1 MILAAKLRQFL
12 QNKDRKEKDFVF
24 ICLLY
29 LFLLPLHEQISVY
42 MQKEKLILCLFAIVH
57 VLVSASAASRSYK
70 AVGKTAYAYD
80 LKDAKGLQTDRKGQQ
95 TDVKGLPTDGKLTIR
110 PLLQQLGE
118 QLLKG
123 KTGSIVAIDPANGE
137 ILCLATNTP
146 NGSDVRQAIGKPQ
159 APGSTFKTAQAL
171 TLLSEGIIT
180 PQTTIECVDGV
191 TDGNIKVRCHKHR
204 SPLTLK
210 EALAQSCNTW
220 FLMTFASMINDDF
233 MYETKEESITTW
245 RSYMQSMGLGGPMH
259 IDIEGEQ
266 GGLLAGA
273 DYLNRRY
280 KNGWDG
286 RTIWWAGMGQ
296 GDVTCT
302 ALQLCNL
309 AVTIANRGWY
319 YVPHIHQDTKNE
331 RYLTKRQTKVKQEA
345 YAPVIEGMRMA
356 VEKGTATSIKTTYP
370 ICGKTG
376 TIENPGD
383 DHSAFIAF
391 APMDHPKIA
400 ISVYVEHGGF
410 GADLAAPMAGIVIE
424 QYLKGKLSEA
434 SKTKAKRIS
443 DRTINK

>member
-1 MILAAKLRQFL
+1 MKRKLFAT
-12 QNKDRKEKDFVF
+12 
-24 ICLLY
+24 
-29 LFLLPLHEQISVY
+29 
-42 MQKEKLILCLFAIVH
+42 MQKMRFILYAALLMLFYR
-57 VLVSASAASRSYK
+57 VSA
-70 AVGKTAYAYD
+70 
-80 LKDAKGLQTDRKGQQ
+80 QE
-95 TDVKGLPTDGKLTIR
+95 LPTDGKLSIR

-118 QLLKG
+118 QLLQG
-123 KTGSIVAIDPANGE
+123 KTGSIVAINPANGE

-171 TLLSEGIIT
+171 TLLSEGIIS
-180 PQTTIECVDGV
+180 PQTTVECVDGV

-204 SPLTLK
+204 SPLALK
-210 EALAQSCNTW
+210 DALAQSCNTW

-233 MYETKEESITTW
+233 MYETKEEAITIW

-280 KNGWDG
+280 KDGWDG
-286 RTIWWAGMGQ
+286 KTIWWAGMGQ

-302 ALQLCNL
+302 PLQLCNL

-331 RYLTKRQTKVKQEA
+331 RYLKKRQTKVRPEA
-345 YAPVIEGMRMA
+345 YPPVIEGMQLA
-356 VEKGTATSIKTTYP
+356 VEKGTAASIKTTYP

-376 TIENPGD
+376 TIENTGE

-391 APMDHPKIA
+391 APMDNPKIA

-410 GADLAAPMAGIVIE
+410 GADLAAPMAGLIIE
-424 QYLKGKLSEA
+424 QYLKGKLSDA
-434 SKTKAKRIS
+434 SKAKAKRIAS
-443 DRTINK
+443 RKINK